1 MKKIVYAVFLIILT
15 VSLTACSSS
24 SVKNGTTKGVK
35 NATSNKKN
43 SNTKKILENLIS
55 DIELERET
63 AEIYVFKNVDLSTED
78 IEGNFDVILL
88 AGNMN
93 IINRT
98 TGESGRGFHR
108 STAVIKKNGEVIS
121 IKDKEQKIAKK
132 ISNSYDVAYH
142 ERNGKVNIN
151 KL

>member
-1 MKKIVYAVFLIILT
+1 MKKILYSIFLVMLT
-15 VSLTACSSS
+15 ITLTACSSS
-24 SVKNGTTKGVK
+24 SVKKGVK
-35 NATSNKKN
+35 NAVSNKN
-43 SNTKKILENLIS
+43 SSNTKNILENLIS
-55 DIELERET
+55 DVELERET

-98 TGESGRGFHR
+98 TGESGRDFHR

-132 ISNSYDVAYH
+132 IYNSYDPVYH
-142 ERNGKVNIN
+142 ERNGDVKIN